1 MNFDLSKKCTRHVQ
15 TVTDCANVNVSDNC
29 YITTYRSWI
38 SYPIIYLDYLPKGIQ
53 GCTCSMFRRSKQLPG
68 QYPLPLKIDHP
79 GFVLVTETLAL
90 ADREVCLAHIPYG
103 PNSYIFA
110 YIFTERYPRL
120 RSMPPNGSTPLG
132 KSWICHCLGGQVDK
146 YGPFSQ

>member
-1 MNFDLSKKCTRHVQ
+1 M
-15 TVTDCANVNVSDNC
+15 
-29 YITTYRSWI
+29 
-38 SYPIIYLDYLPKGIQ
+38 
-53 GCTCSMFRRSKQLPG
+53 PG

-90 ADREVCLAHIPYG
+90 ADLEVCLAHIPYG

-120 RSMPPNGSTPLG
+120 RSMPPPQWVDAPLG
-132 KSWICHCLGGQVDK
+132 NPGSATAWVVSWTSMAHSVNDITFSFNGKRYEWTKSFGPTDPGTSTTLKIARQVETRQK
-146 YGPFSQ
+146 